1 MYQLK
6 RNRIAR
12 IFICMVLVMTMIL
25 PAGLATNVAN
35 AAAAKPSIQA
45 KVTIGAGS
53 IVSSIDYYSKDD
65 KYTLKVSNSVKNATY
80 SFTSSNN
87 NIVKVKASGT
97 AAYLTGVK
105 AGSATITCNQK
116 LSGKTTKVGT
126 CTVTVKNST
135 VSQDFVP
142 VLPMGTST
150 SKEPI
155 EFSYRNNE
163 ATYTY
168 VSNNKNFS
176 MKESFSQFDGMYFI
190 SHSFTAKAPGT
201 YSVTVKETYNKIT
214 RTVGTIKYTVKKA
227 TMSGDTSVDL
237 GSPMWAFEL
246 MSNYRSDVNYLFIS
260 EDEEIVDLYS
270 EDKTVYLKGLKVGTT
285 TVTIYENTATPDKNK
300 LVGTCKVTVKEVVLE
315 DLECD
320 FDETELYVG
329 DGPVEL
335 YISKDPYNAPG
346 TITVTS
352 SDTKVVTVGE
362 PDEDG
367 ICLISPVGAGT
378 ATITIT
384 CGDIKKTEE
393 ITVYDEDTEDDEY

>member
-12 IFICMVLVMTMIL
+12 IFICMLLVMTMIL

-53 IVSSIDYYSKDD
+53 IVSSFDYYSKDD

-97 AAYLTGVK
+97 TAYLTGVK

-142 VLPMGTST
+142 VVPMGTSAPN
-150 SKEPI
+150 EPI
-155 EFSYRNNE
+155 EFSYRNND

-168 VSNNKNFS
+168 VSNNKNFA
-176 MKESFSQFDGMYFI
+176 MKESLSQFDGMYFI
-190 SHSFTAKAPGT
+190 KHSLTAKAPGT

-214 RTVGTIKYTVKKA
+214 RTVGTIKFTVKKA
-227 TMSGDTSVDL
+227 TMSGDASVDL
-237 GSPMWAFEL
+237 GSPIWAFEL
-246 MSNYRSDVNYLFIS
+246 MNNYRSDVNYLFIS
-260 EDEEIVDLYS
+260 EDEGIVDLYS
-270 EDKTVYLKGLKVGTT
+270 ENKSVYFKGLKVGTT

-300 LVGTCKVTVKEVVLE
+300 LVGTCKITVKEVVLE

-320 FDETELYVG
+320 FDATELYVG
-329 DGPVEL
+329 DDPVRL
-335 YISKDPYNAPG
+335 YISKDPYHAPG

-352 SDTKVVTVGE
+352 SDTKVVTVSE
-362 PDEDG
+362 PDEEG

-393 ITVYDEDTEDDEY
+393 ITVYEVGTEDDDY

>member
-6 RNRIAR
+6 KNRIAR
-12 IFICMVLVMTMIL
+12 IFICMMLVMTMIL
-25 PAGLATNVAN
+25 PAGLASNVAN
-35 AAAAKPSIQA
+35 AATKPSIQA
-45 KVTIGAGS
+45 KMTIGAGS
-53 IVSSIDYYSKDD
+53 IVSNFDYYSKED
-65 KYTLKVSNSVKNATY
+65 KHTLNVSNSVKKATY

-97 AAYLTGVK
+97 TAYITGVK

-142 VLPMGTST
+142 VVSMGTSALN
-150 SKEPI
+150 EPI
-155 EFSYRNNE
+155 EFSYRNND
-163 ATYTY
+163 AIYTY

-176 MKESFSQFDGMYFI
+176 MKESLSQFDGMYFI
-190 SHSFTAKAPGT
+190 KHSLTAKAPGT

-214 RTVGTIKYTVKKA
+214 RTVGTIKFTVKKA

-246 MSNYRSDVNYLFIS
+246 MNNSRADVNYLFVQ
-260 EDEEIVDLYS
+260 EDEEIVDLYN

-285 TVTIYENTATPDKNK
+285 TVTIYENTSTPDKSK
-300 LVGTCKVTVKEVVLE
+300 LVGTCKITVKEVVLK

-320 FDETELYVG
+320 FYETELYVG
-329 DGPVEL
+329 DDPIGL

-346 TITVTS
+346 DITVTS
-352 SDTKVVTVGE
+352 SDTKVVTVSQPE
-362 PDEDG
+362 EDG
-367 ICLISPVGAGT
+367 SCVITPVGAGT

-384 CGDIKKTEE
+384 CGDIKKTQE
-393 ITVYDEDTEDDEY
+393 ITVYDEDTEDEEY

>member
-1 MYQLK
+1 MNQL

-12 IFICMVLVMTMIL
+12 IFICMMLVMTMIL

-35 AAAAKPSIQA
+35 AAAAKPSIPA
-45 KVTIGAGS
+45 KMTIGAGS
-53 IVSSIDYYSKDD
+53 IVNSFDYYSKDD
-65 KYTLKVSNSVKNATY
+65 KYTLKVANSVKNATY

-97 AAYLTGVK
+97 TVYLTGVK

-135 VSQDFVP
+135 ISQDFIP
-142 VLPMGTST
+142 VVPMGTSFLN
-150 SKEPI
+150 EPI
-155 EFSYRNNE
+155 EFSYRNND

-176 MKESFSQFDGMYFI
+176 MKESLSQFDGMYFI
-190 SHSFTAKAPGT
+190 KHSYTAKAPGT

-214 RTVGTIKYTVKKA
+214 RTVGTIKVTVKKA

-237 GSPMWAFEL
+237 GSRIWAFDL
-246 MSNYRSDVNYLFIS
+246 MNNHRSDVNYLFVS
-260 EDEEIVDLYS
+260 EDDEIVDLYN
-270 EDKTVYLKGLKVGTT
+270 EDKTVYIKGLKVGTT
-285 TVTIYENTATPDKNK
+285 TITIYENTSTADKSK
-300 LVGTCKVTVKEVVLE
+300 LVGSCKITVKEVVLE

-329 DGPVEL
+329 DDPVEL
-335 YISKDPYNAPG
+335 SIYKSPENAPG

-367 ICLISPVGAGT
+367 ICLITPVGAGT
-378 ATITIT
+378 ATITVT